1 VVYPYEEMEYP
12 LLDRE
17 LRNAGLEHRFYQK
30 AILELGHHIA
40 EHIAYNKND
49 VVSVAMTAPVAE

>member
-1 VVYPYEEMEYP
+1 V
-12 LLDRE
+12 LDRE